1 MMVFVIVVAIV
12 EIVVILLI
20 GYPFVVVCKL
30 VIGVEKVAVEGN
42 YFYCFEYFY
51 YCYRDCPHFVTFITI
66 VYCP

>member
-30 VIGVEKVAVEGN
+30 VIGVGEVAVEGN
-42 YFYCFEYFY
+42 YFYC
-51 YCYRDCPHFVTFITI
+51 C
-66 VYCP
+66 